1 MWDCEAREEL
11 SNENIILKDDDG
23 LGEGRVIMVECG
35 GDDSFIEDRVGED
48 ID

>member
-11 SNENIILKDDDG
+11 SDENIILRDDNG
-23 LGEGRVIMVECG
+23 LDEGGVVMVQDRA
-35 GDDSFIEDRVGED
+35 GDPFIEDRVGED